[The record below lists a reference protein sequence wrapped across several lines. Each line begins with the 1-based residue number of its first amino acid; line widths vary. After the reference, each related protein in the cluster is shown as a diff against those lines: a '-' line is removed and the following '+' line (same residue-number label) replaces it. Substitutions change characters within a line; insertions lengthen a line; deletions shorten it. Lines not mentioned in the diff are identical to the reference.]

1 MFIKILGLRQTIES
15 ASETAPATS
24 NKKLKVAQ
32 TPMSTL
38 ETILLVIEQ
47 EKRDKSNFVSKMM

>member
-15 ASETAPATS
+15 ASETMPAAS

-32 TPMSTL
+32 TPISTL
-38 ETILLVIEQ
+38 ETMLLGY
-47 EKRDKSNFVSKMM
+47 